1 MVECSSILR
10 VVRHPANMSGDAVAP
25 LTAPGFKF
33 SENNFDLIR
42 LVAASEVAIRHTV
55 HHIAPEREAGP
66 LFWLLDM
73 VPGVPVFFF
82 LSGYLISRSWERS
95 PTPSNYFRN
104 RALRLFPALW
114 FCTAA
119 SLLMLFTSGYMET
132 VDWQYS
138 QVVAWTVCQST
149 VFQFWN
155 PEVLRGF
162 GCGVVNGSLWTISV
176 EIQFYV
182 ILALLYR
189 TLRSLSP
196 RQFDGALV
204 VLIVLFGA
212 ANQWKVE
219 CGQFMET
226 ALSSPL
232 AEKLLFASFIPW
244 VYMFLLGVIAQRHA
258 VRIVPLLCKCRI
270 IVLVGACGALLLC
283 KYVAGLPVGNYL
295 PAPLVPLLGC
305 CVLVCGYS
313 IPTMSHRLLG
323 TNDCSYGIYIYHMPL
338 VNLALWCGGA
348 GALGAVSLVLL
359 GTATV
364 ALFSWRVVERP
375 FLSRKRA
382 ALRTV

>member
-1 MVECSSILR
+1 
-10 VVRHPANMSGDAVAP
+10 
-25 LTAPGFKF
+25 
-33 SENNFDLIR
+33 
-42 LVAASEVAIRHTV
+42 
-55 HHIAPEREAGP
+55 
-66 LFWLLDM
+66 M
-73 VPGVPVFFF
+73 VPCSV
-82 LSGYLISRSWERS
+82 SS
-95 PTPSNYFRN
+95 
-104 RALRLFPALW
+104 FPK
-114 FCTAA
+114 
-119 SLLMLFTSGYMET
+119 SVSQET
-132 VDWQYS
+132 VQR
-138 QVVAWTVCQST
+138 TK
-149 VFQFWN
+149 
-155 PEVLRGF
+155 
-162 GCGVVNGSLWTISV
+162 
-176 EIQFYV
+176 FYV

-219 CGQFMET
+219 CGQLMET

-258 VRIVPLLCKCRI
+258 VRMVPLLCRYRI

-283 KYVAGLPVGNYL
+283 KYFTGLPVGNCL
-295 PAPLVPLLGC
+295 PALLVPLLGC

-313 IPTMSHRLLG
+313 IPTMRHRLLG
-323 TNDCSYGIYIYHMPL
+323 TNDCSYGIYIYYMPL

-364 ALFSWRVVERP
+364 ALFSWRVIERP
-375 FLSRKRA
+375 FFEPKAIVTAYLFEVLCTDCGPPRNSTRRSTTSPAASTTTGHRTDRLSNAASARMHTPRGGCVNTNFNLFRKLDAISWIRLRERRKGSRKWRGRLSTIEFVSLCRKQVWLA
-382 ALRTV
+382 TANCSCTTFHLWPSFGAL